1 MPSSNPVDYGADP
14 CGNRNSAWA
23 INECLIAAGRCDF
36 PEGTFLIG
44 SSPGALIVDR
54 VRVGGVGTFNTAVPH
69 GLIVGEKITLYGF
82 TDPTFNGT
90 GPAQFG
96 FEVLSTPTP
105 TSFTLSMPGPGY
117 PDAPLVVQDGWI
129 NLVGGGYTSSIILG
143 YPPVLN
149 NVAFTGKGIGKT
161 TIRWANHTSATRN
174 DLFGFNIIMMKTTGN
189 YPGSGVVGAPG
200 AYPGVP
206 VDGANCKNL
215 LIENITFDGN
225 YNNNSVADIQIIS
238 VERTAGIN
246 TYTTAY
252 PHFIGSQPTP
262 TFTPPVVPVPYS
274 NVSIYNQYI
283 SGVQTAG
290 IGVDATFN
298 GLGRLV
304 NITQLTFQRDVRT
317 VLIKGEINASGF
329 ATYTKHNEWLFT
341 FTAGD
346 TITITGFAD
355 PTLNGTFTI
364 IAFLSASEF
373 YCANGNPVV
382 TELNASAFAW
392 SVPDVPLTLQGSAGV
407 NSLYTVAGINHVG
420 ENALFQDLQFYN
432 FGVGIADAETFLL
445 KSFLPMTVDNLT
457 KGATVRRV
465 NFGYQGRN
473 FIQGVLYPGSAES
486 NTQCAIGGYSSLLAN
501 INVVSRSAGVATYTC
516 VMKHTLRV
524 GDVVVVGIN
533 NYVFGIVTAQRQFN
547 VVTFT
552 TSQKHFLVPG
562 NTVTVD
568 VSDNSFDGTFSVVT
582 VINDFAFTVSQVAP
596 NVFPAVV
603 VTGYGSVNLGFSG
616 TLTVLSTPDAFRF
629 TATTGGPNILPG
641 LYLDGYVI
649 MLRSRKIFASGCVFE
664 HNEIRGGP
672 NPINQQSP
680 VTAITV
686 RETDGAEIRYNNFD
700 GFTGT
705 CFYVDSYQHYR
716 THIHNNSALNI
727 SAFIALV
734 VQDWYSIAVASGTA
748 NPELYSA
755 LNTAHRKMLIE
766 NNDVL
771 LTGPASWYF
780 QTALLPLDAV
790 FLINNHD
797 VDRSRWYYPTDY
809 QIPISTSSRAFNTTT
824 HTTASPHELQS
835 GMTVSVVGSS
845 VGSFNGTFTVLS
857 VPTPT
862 TFTVSNPGA
871 NGASSGGKLGIN
883 DPVQFPWEIL
893 PIGFQRTAG
902 VATYTTNKAHHLQLG
917 WHVTIEGFSDP
928 TFNDEVIVTGTPT
941 PTTFT
946 CVSPGPDTSFTSET
960 GNFFRYVDDIQIGC
974 NTVRRLSGNGL
985 VSNTGGRF
993 GGLFLLGRPNG
1004 PVAPLDQFFY
1014 FDCPEGCLALECDP
1028 GPCKPNDYLYR
1039 I

>member
-14 CGNRNSAWA
+14 CGKRNSAPA
-23 INECLIAAGRCDF
+23 INACLIASGRCDF
-36 PEGTFLIG
+36 PEGTFLLG

-69 GLIVGEKITLYGF
+69 GLIVGEKITLFGF

-105 TSFTLSMPGPGY
+105 TRFTLSMPGPGY

-129 NLVGGGYTSSIILG
+129 NLIGGGYTSSIVLG
-143 YPPVLN
+143 YAPVLN
-149 NVAFTGKGIGKT
+149 NVAFTGKGPRKT
-161 TIRWANHTSATRN
+161 TIRWANHTSATRG
-174 DLFGFNIIMMKTTGN
+174 DLFGFNIVMLKTIGS

-206 VDGANCKNL
+206 VDGANCKNTL
-215 LIENITFDGN
+215 VENITFDGN

-238 VERTAGIN
+238 VQRTNGIN

-252 PHFIGSQPTP
+252 PHFIGSQATP
-262 TFTPPVVPVPYS
+262 AFTPPVVPVPYS
-274 NVSIYNQYI
+274 NVGIYNQYI

-290 IGVDATFN
+290 LGVDATFN

-304 NITQLTFQRDVRT
+304 NITQMTFQRDVRT
-317 VLIKGEINASGF
+317 VLIKGKINASGF

-364 IAFLSASEF
+364 IAFISASEF
-373 YCANGNPVV
+373 YCFNGNPVV

-473 FIQGVLYPGSAES
+473 SIQGVLYPGSAES
-486 NTQCAIGGYSSLLAN
+486 NTQCAIGGYSSLQAS

-524 GDVVVVGIN
+524 GDVVVVG
-533 NYVFGIVTAQRQFN
+533 
-547 VVTFT
+547 
-552 TSQKHFLVPG
+552 
-562 NTVTVD
+562 
-568 VSDNSFDGTFSVVT
+568 
-582 VINDFAFTVSQVAP
+582 
-596 NVFPAVV
+596 
-603 VTGYGSVNLGFSG
+603 GFSNPSFNG

-672 NPINQQSP
+672 NPIDQQSP
-680 VTAITV
+680 ATAITV

-734 VQDWYSIAVASGTA
+734 VQDWYSISVASGLA
-748 NPELYSA
+748 NPELYSV

-780 QTALLPLDAV
+780 QTALLPIDAV

-797 VDRSRWYYPTDY
+797 VDRSAWYYPTDY

-824 HTTASPHELQS
+824 HTTASAHELQP
-835 GMTVSVVGSS
+835 GMTVTVVGSS
-845 VGSFNGTFTVLS
+845 VGTFNGTFTVGT
-857 VPTPT
+857 VPTST
-862 TFTVSNPGA
+862 TFTVLNPGV
-871 NGASSGGKLGIN
+871 NGAAAGGKLGIN
-883 DPVQFPWEIL
+883 DPVQFDWEIL

-917 WHVTIEGFSDP
+917 WHVTIEGLSDP

-960 GNFFRYVDDIQIGC
+960 GNFFRYVDDIQIRC
-974 NTVRRLSGNGL
+974 NTVRRLSGKGL
-985 VSNTGGRF
+985 VFNNGGRF
-993 GGLFLLGRPNG
+993 GGGFLLGRPNG

-1014 FDCPEGCLALECDP
+1014 FDCPEGCLELECDP

>member
-14 CGNRNSAWA
+14 CGKRNSAPA
-23 INECLIAAGRCDF
+23 INACLIASGRCDF
-36 PEGTFLIG
+36 PEGTFLLG

-69 GLIVGEKITLYGF
+69 GLIVGEKITLFGF

-105 TSFTLSMPGPGY
+105 TRFTLSMPGPGY

-129 NLVGGGYTSSIILG
+129 NLIGGGYTSSIVLG
-143 YPPVLN
+143 YAPVLN
-149 NVAFTGKGIGKT
+149 NVAFTGKGPRKT
-161 TIRWANHTSATRN
+161 TIRWANHTSATRG
-174 DLFGFNIIMMKTTGN
+174 DLFGFNIVMLKTIGS

-206 VDGANCKNL
+206 LDGANCKNTL
-215 LIENITFDGN
+215 VENITFDGN

-238 VERTAGIN
+238 VQRTNGIN

-252 PHFIGSQPTP
+252 PHFIGSQATP
-262 TFTPPVVPVPYS
+262 AFTPPVVPVPYS
-274 NVSIYNQYI
+274 NVSSFNQYI
-283 SGVQTAG
+283 TGVQTAG
-290 IGVDATFN
+290 LGVDATFN

-304 NITQLTFQRDVRT
+304 NITQMTFQRDVRT

-364 IAFLSASEF
+364 IAFISASEF
-373 YCANGNPVV
+373 YCFNGNPVV

-486 NTQCAIGGYSSLLAN
+486 NTQCAIGGYSSLQAS

-524 GDVVVVGIN
+524 GDVVVVG
-533 NYVFGIVTAQRQFN
+533 
-547 VVTFT
+547 
-552 TSQKHFLVPG
+552 
-562 NTVTVD
+562 
-568 VSDNSFDGTFSVVT
+568 
-582 VINDFAFTVSQVAP
+582 
-596 NVFPAVV
+596 
-603 VTGYGSVNLGFSG
+603 GFSNPSFNG

-680 VTAITV
+680 ATAITV
-686 RETDGAEIRYNNFD
+686 RETDGAEIRFNNFD

-748 NPELYSA
+748 NPELYSV

-780 QTALLPLDAV
+780 QTALLPIDAV

-797 VDRSRWYYPTDY
+797 VDRSAWYYPTDY
-809 QIPISTSSRAFNTTT
+809 QIPILTSSRVLNTTT
-824 HTTASPHELQS
+824 HTTASAHELQP
-835 GMTVSVVGSS
+835 GMTVTVVGSS
-845 VGSFNGTFTVLS
+845 VGTFNGTFTVGT
-857 VPTPT
+857 VPTST
-862 TFTVSNPGA
+862 TFTVLNPGV
-871 NGASSGGKLGIN
+871 NGAAAGGKLGIN
-883 DPVQFPWEIL
+883 DPVQFDWEIL

-917 WHVTIEGFSDP
+917 WHVTIEGLSDP

-946 CVSPGPDTSFTSET
+946 CVSPGPNTSFTSET
-960 GNFFRYVDDIQIGC
+960 GNFFRYVDGIQIKC

-1028 GPCKPNDYLYR
+1028 GPCKQNDYLYR

>member
-14 CGNRNSAWA
+14 CGKRNSAWA

-69 GLIVGEKITLYGF
+69 GLIVGEKITLFGF

-105 TSFTLSMPGPGY
+105 TRFTLSMPGPGY
-117 PDAPLVVQDGWI
+117 PDAPLVVEDGWI
-129 NLVGGGYTSSIILG
+129 NLIGGGYTSSIVLG
-143 YPPVLN
+143 YVPVLN
-149 NVAFTGKGIGKT
+149 NVAFTGKGPRKT
-161 TIRWANHTSATRN
+161 TIRWANHTSATRG
-174 DLFGFNIIMMKTTGN
+174 DLFGFNIVMLKTIGS
-189 YPGSGVVGAPG
+189 YPGSGIVGAPG

-206 VDGANCKNL
+206 VDAANCKNL

-238 VERTAGIN
+238 VERTAGVN

-252 PHFIGSQPTP
+252 PHFIGSQATP
-262 TFTPPVVPVPYS
+262 AFTPPVVPVPYS
-274 NVSIYNQYI
+274 NVSSFNQYI
-283 SGVQTAG
+283 TGVQTAG
-290 IGVDATFN
+290 LGVDATFN

-304 NITQLTFQRDVRT
+304 NITQMTFQRDVRT
-317 VLIKGEINASGF
+317 VLIRGEINGFGF
-329 ATYTKHNEWLFT
+329 AIYTKHPEWNFT
-341 FTAGD
+341 FTIGD
-346 TITITGFAD
+346 TVTVTGFTN
-355 PTLNGTFTI
+355 PTLNGTFVVI
-364 IAFLSASEF
+364 GFLSATEF
-373 YCANGNPVV
+373 YCANANPVV
-382 TELNASAFAW
+382 VVTGASAFAW
-392 SVPDVPLTLQGSAGV
+392 SASDVPLTLQGSAGV

-473 FIQGVLYPGSAES
+473 SIQGVLYPGTAES
-486 NTQCAIGGYSSLLAN
+486 NTQCAIGGYSSLQAN

-524 GDVVVVGIN
+524 GDVVVVG
-533 NYVFGIVTAQRQFN
+533 G
-547 VVTFT
+547 
-552 TSQKHFLVPG
+552 
-562 NTVTVD
+562 
-568 VSDNSFDGTFSVVT
+568 
-582 VINDFAFTVSQVAP
+582 
-596 NVFPAVV
+596 FPDP
-603 VTGYGSVNLGFSG
+603 SLNG

-672 NPINQQSP
+672 NPIDQQSP
-680 VTAITV
+680 TVAITV

-705 CFYVDSYQHYR
+705 CFYVDSFQHYR

-734 VQDWYSIAVASGTA
+734 VQDWYSISVASGLA
-748 NPELYSA
+748 NPELYSV

-780 QTALLPLDAV
+780 QTALLPIDAV

-797 VDRSRWYYPTDY
+797 VDRSAWYYPTDY
-809 QIPISTSSRAFNTTT
+809 QIPISTSSRALNTTT
-824 HTTASPHELQS
+824 HTTASAHELQP
-835 GMTVSVVGSS
+835 GMTVTVVGSS
-845 VGSFNGTFTVLS
+845 VGTFNGTFTVGT
-857 VPTPT
+857 VPTST
-862 TFTVSNPGA
+862 TFTVLNPGV
-871 NGASSGGKLGIN
+871 NGAATGGKLGIN
-883 DPVQFPWEIL
+883 DPVQFDWEIL

-917 WHVTIEGFSDP
+917 WHVTIEGLSDP

-960 GNFFRYVDDIQIGC
+960 GNFFRYVDDIQIRC
-974 NTVRRLSGNGL
+974 NTVRRLSGKGL
-985 VSNTGGRF
+985 VFNNGGRF
-993 GGLFLLGRPNG
+993 GGGFLLGRPNG

-1014 FDCPEGCLALECDP
+1014 FDCPQGCLELECDP